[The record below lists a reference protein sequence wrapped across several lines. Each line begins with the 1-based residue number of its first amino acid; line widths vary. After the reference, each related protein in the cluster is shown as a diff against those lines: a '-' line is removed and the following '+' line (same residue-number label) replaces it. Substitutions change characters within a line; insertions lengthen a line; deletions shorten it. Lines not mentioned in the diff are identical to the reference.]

1 PKKNKFSLYSVP
13 PTAIKPRGY
22 TTIVPP
28 TAGGSTGALMNYFQS
43 HSLPADAGV
52 VAAWES
58 ETARAREIPLLAR
71 LIAERGAELYPEFV
85 KRYAEVRALSRS
97 TRRALQRRLAA
108 SRDLTAIPA
117 EWRRRLAY
125 SIAGAALLLVLS
137 DGPTQAG
144 TITVGA
150 GCTLTQA
157 ILSANAGTNV
167 GSCTGATA
175 SPNTIVIPAKTKI
188 TLTTYYPGPYSATGL
203 PNVTS
208 TITINGNG
216 ASISRSKKGPAMR
229 LMTVGHNGDLTLNNL
244 TLSAG
249 YSYYG
254 GGAIYNAGANQNNTL
269 AVGNTTITGTTFTKN
284 GAYAYGGAIYNIYG
298 DVDVVNSTITGNRAD
313 TGGGIDNGYQGS
325 MAITNSTVSKNTA
338 YLGGGVSNYKGDI
351 TIDPT
356 TITGNK
362 AYFGGGIATYRG
374 GMYLEDS
381 TLSKNSSRFGGGGIL
396 NINST
401 VTVENSSLITGNKGG
416 RYGGGVLY

>member
-254 GGAIYNAGANQNNTL
+254 GGAIYNAGILEVNNCIISGNFSYSGAIANAGANQNNTL

-298 DVDVVNSTITGNRAD
+298 DVDV
-313 TGGGIDNGYQGS
+313 
-325 MAITNSTVSKNTA
+325 
-338 YLGGGVSNYKGDI
+338 
-351 TIDPT
+351 
-356 TITGNK
+356 
-362 AYFGGGIATYRG
+362 
-374 GMYLEDS
+374 
-381 TLSKNSSRFGGGGIL
+381 
-396 NINST
+396 
-401 VTVENSSLITGNKGG
+401 
-416 RYGGGVLY
+416 